1 MTQNPAPKPAS
12 IARSAATIGG
22 TTMASRLLGFLRDVM
37 MAAALG
43 TGPIADAFFVAFRF
57 PNMFRSIFAEGAFN
71 AAFVP
76 LFAKRL
82 EGEGRAAARR
92 FAEDAMSVLLVGLL
106 LLTVA
111 AELAMPWIMRAFAP
125 GFTADPQKFDWAVQ
139 FTRIAF
145 PYLLFISLTALQSA
159 ILNSLGRFFPGAA
172 APVMLNVTLI
182 LTILFLIPLTD
193 NPGVA
198 LSWGVA
204 AAGVVQFLW
213 LAVSLWRA
221 GFVLR
226 LRLPK
231 LTPDVRR
238 LFRLGVPG
246 VVAGGITQVNL
257 TIGTIIASLQ
267 AGAVSWLYYADRIYQ
282 LPLAVIGIAIGVVL
296 LPDLSRR
303 LRAGDG
309 PGVMAAQNRAIEF
322 GMLLTVPAAIG
333 IGVLAFEIIR
343 ILFERGAFTAA
354 DTQATALA
362 LIVYA
367 AGLPA
372 FVLIKIFQ
380 PAYFAREDT
389 KTPLRFAAISIVVNI
404 VTSIIL
410 FQFIGYVGIAV
421 GTVLAAWVNVGQLV
435 LRLRQRGDFAADA
448 QLART
453 LPLVVLAAIGMGA
466 ALWFGLQALA
476 SFLAL
481 PLPGA
486 LATLLG
492 LIVGGMLVYFFLC
505 QVTGAARLSDLRRAF
520 RRG

>member
-1 MTQNPAPKPAS
+1 MNPKPAS

-22 TTMASRLLGFLRDVM
+22 TTLVSRLLGFLRDVM

-43 TGPIADAFFVAFRF
+43 AGPIADAFFVAFRF

-82 EGEGRAAARR
+82 EGEGRAAAQR
-92 FAEDAMSVLLVGLL
+92 FAEDALSVLLVALL
-106 LLTVA
+106 ILTVA
-111 AELAMPWIMRAFAP
+111 AEIAMPWIMLAFAP
-125 GFTADPQKFDWAVQ
+125 GFAEDPRKFALAVE

-182 LTILFLIPLTD
+182 VAILFLVPLTD
-193 NPGVA
+193 NPGTA

-204 AAGVVQFLW
+204 AAGVVQFVW
-213 LAVSLWRA
+213 LAISLWRA

-226 LRLPK
+226 LRVPK

-309 PGVMAAQNRAIEF
+309 AGAANAQNRAVEF
-322 GMLLTVPAAIG
+322 AMLLTVPAAAG
-333 IGVLAFEIIR
+333 IAVLAFDIIG
-343 ILFERGAFTAA
+343 ILFERGAFAAA

-362 LIVYA
+362 LMVYA

-389 KTPLRFAAISIVVNI
+389 KTPLRFAAVSIVVNI
-404 VTSIIL
+404 AASILL

-421 GTVLAAWVNVGQLV
+421 GTVLAAWTNVGQLGT
-435 LRLRQRGDFAADA
+435 RLWKRGDFAPDA
-448 QLART
+448 QLARV
-453 LPLVVLAAIGMGA
+453 LPLTVMAALGMGA
-466 ALWFGLQALA
+466 ALWFGRAALEAPLAATLPLALA
-476 SFLAL
+476 A
-481 PLPGA
+481 
-486 LATLLG
+486 LLG
-492 LIVGGMLVYFFLC
+492 LIAGGTLVYFFLC
-505 QVTGAARLSDLRRAF
+505 QVTGAARLADLRRAL

>member
-1 MTQNPAPKPAS
+1 MS
-12 IARSAATIGG
+12 LIRSAATVGG
-22 TTMASRLLGFLRDVM
+22 TTLLSRLLGFLRDVM

-43 TGPIADAFFVAFRF
+43 TGPVADAFFVAFRL

-71 AAFVP
+71 SAFVP
-76 LFAKRL
+76 LFSKKL
-82 EGEGRAAARR
+82 EGDGKDAARR
-92 FAEDAMSVLLVGLL
+92 FAEDALAVLLVGLL
-106 LLTVA
+106 VLTFA
-111 AELAMPWIMRAFAP
+111 AELAMPWIMLVFAP
-125 GFTADPQKFDWAVQ
+125 GFSADPQKFDWAVE

-182 LTILFLIPLTD
+182 VVLLFLVPVMD
-193 NPGVA
+193 NPGEA
-198 LSWGVA
+198 LAWGVA

-246 VVAGGITQVNL
+246 VIAGGITQVNL
-257 TIGTIIASLQ
+257 TIGTMIASLQ

-309 PGVMAAQNRAIEF
+309 DGANWAQNRAVEF
-322 GMLLTVPAAIG
+322 SMLLTVPAAVG
-333 IGVLAFEIIR
+333 AAVLSFDIIR
-343 ILFERGAFTAA
+343 VLFERGAFTRE
-354 DTQATALA
+354 DTVATSLA
-362 LIVYA
+362 LTVYA
-367 AGLPA
+367 MGLPA
-372 FVLIKIFQ
+372 FVLNKVFS

-389 KTPLRFAAISIVVNI
+389 MTPLRFAAISIVVNI
-404 VTSIIL
+404 VTSFAL
-410 FQFIGYVGIAV
+410 FWHIGFVGIAI
-421 GTVLAAWVNVGQLV
+421 GTTLAAWVNVGQLGF
-435 LRLRQRGDFAADA
+435 RLWRRSEFVVDA
-448 QLART
+448 QLARR
-453 LPLVVLAAIGMGA
+453 LPLTLMAAIGMGA
-466 ALWFGLQALA
+466 CLWFGSRALDPFFEDGLMV
-476 SFLAL
+476 SIGAL
-481 PLPGA
+481 FALIAGGA
-486 LATLLG
+486 LA
-492 LIVGGMLVYFFLC
+492 YFFLC
-505 QVTGAARLSDLRRAF
+505 EITGASRMGDLRRAF
-520 RRG
+520 TRR